1 MRLNNYMKNYADLLL
16 KSNRSFYS
24 SGHNNLNNRRNLN
37 IYAETSDFIN
47 NDIDFDRSKE
57 FLSNRELLSRLKS
70 INGKEIKPVKAV
82 DNVLNFEKG
91 VYNKMKTKSGV
102 TAIFTAGDAGNVYMP
117 YDDIKD
123 NFSLS
128 PSDSEEVARAG
139 RLFTYLAR
147 DKTGYF
153 AQSSFSQAEIK
164 ETLGS
169 VGIKPGWFEVKSG
182 NYSNKFYM
190 FDDGIILGEYDV
202 EAKRNGMNEHDWFGD
217 GYTKDSKF
225 ILHGKEYKLDDEG
238 HLNIPKGEGCLMRDL
253 IRIK

>member
-16 KSNRSFYS
+16 KSNRSLYS
-24 SGHNNLNNRRNLN
+24 SGYNNLNNRRNSN
-37 IYAETSDFIN
+37 IYAETSGFIK

-57 FLSNRELLSRLKS
+57 FMSNRELLSNLKS
-70 INGKEIKPVKAV
+70 INRKEIKQLKAV
-82 DNVLNFEKG
+82 DNVLTFEKG
-91 VYNKMKTKSGV
+91 VYNKIKTKSGI

-123 NFSLS
+123 NLSLS
-128 PSDSEEVARAG
+128 PSDSGEVARAG

-147 DKTGYF
+147 DKTGYC
-153 AQSSFSQAEIK
+153 AYSSFSKAEIK

-182 NYSNKFYM
+182 SYSNKFYM
-190 FDDGIILGEYDV
+190 LDDGDIYPAYQV
-202 EAKRNGMNEHDWFGD
+202 EAERNGINESNWFKD

-225 ILHGKEYKLDDEG
+225 ILDGKEYKLDDEG
-238 HLNIPKGEGCLMRDL
+238 HLHIPKGEGCVMEKL

>member
-1 MRLNNYMKNYADLLL
+1 MRLNNYMKNYISLLL
-16 KSNRSFYS
+16 KSNRNSYS
-24 SGHNNLNNRRNLN
+24 LGYNNLNNSKNSN
-37 IYAETSDFIN
+37 IYGKTSDFIK

-57 FLSNRELLSRLKS
+57 FLSNKELLSNLKN
-70 INGKEIKPVKAV
+70 INGKEIKPLKAV

-102 TAIFTAGDAGNVYMP
+102 TAILTAGDEGNVYMP

-123 NFSLS
+123 NLSLS
-128 PSDSEEVARAG
+128 PSDSGEVARAG

-147 DKTGYF
+147 DKTGYC
-153 AQSSFSQAEIK
+153 AQSSFSKAEIK

-182 NYSNKFYM
+182 NYSNEFYM

-202 EAKRNGMNEHDWFGD
+202 EAKRNGMNEHDWFSD

-225 ILHGKEYKLDDEG
+225 ILHGKEYKLDNKG
-238 HLNIPKGEGCLMRDL
+238 HLNIPKGEGCLMRNL

>member
-16 KSNRSFYS
+16 KSNGSLYS
-24 SGHNNLNNRRNLN
+24 SGYNNLNNRRNSN
-37 IYAETSDFIN
+37 IYGETSDFIK
-47 NDIDFDRSKE
+47 NDIDFDRVKE
-57 FLSNRELLSRLKS
+57 FLCNRELLSNLKS
-70 INGKEIKPVKAV
+70 INGKEIKPLKAV

-123 NFSLS
+123 NFSLC
-128 PSDSEEVARAG
+128 PSDSGEVARAG

-147 DKTGYF
+147 DKTGYC
-153 AQSSFSQAEIK
+153 AYSSFSKEEIK

-182 NYSNKFYM
+182 SYSNKFYM
-190 FDDGIILGEYDV
+190 LDDGDIYPAYQV
-202 EAKRNGMNEHDWFGD
+202 EAERNGINESNWFKD

-225 ILHGKEYKLDDEG
+225 ILDGKEYKLDDEG
-238 HLNIPKGEGCLMRDL
+238 HLHIPKGEGCVMEKL

>member
-16 KSNRSFYS
+16 KSNRSLYS
-24 SGHNNLNNRRNLN
+24 SGYSNLNNRRNSN
-37 IYAETSDFIN
+37 IYGETSDFIK

-91 VYNKMKTKSGV
+91 VYNKMKTKSGI
-102 TAIFTAGDAGNVYMP
+102 TAIFTAGDGGNVYMP

-123 NFSLS
+123 NFSLC
-128 PSDSEEVARAG
+128 PSDSGEVARAG
-139 RLFTYLAR
+139 RLFTYLAS
-147 DKTGYF
+147 DKTGYC
-153 AQSSFSQAEIK
+153 AYSSFSKEEIK

-182 NYSNKFYM
+182 SYSNKFYM
-190 FDDGIILGEYDV
+190 LDDGDIYPEYQI
-202 EAKRNGMNEHDWFGD
+202 EAERNGINKSNWFKD

-225 ILHGKEYKLDDEG
+225 ILDGKEYKLDDEG
-238 HLNIPKGEGCLMRDL
+238 HLHIPKGEGCVMEKL

>member
-1 MRLNNYMKNYADLLL
+1 MRLNNYTKNYADLLL
-16 KSNRSFYS
+16 KSNRSLYS
-24 SGHNNLNNRRNLN
+24 SGYNNLNNRRNSN
-37 IYAETSDFIN
+37 IYGETSHFIK
-47 NDIDFDRSKE
+47 NDIDFDRAKE

-91 VYNKMKTKSGV
+91 VYNKMQTKSGI
-102 TAIFTAGDAGNVYMP
+102 TAIFTAGDGGNVYMP

-123 NFSLS
+123 KFSLC
-128 PSDSEEVARAG
+128 PSDSGEVARTG
-139 RLFTYLAR
+139 RLFTYLASH
-147 DKTGYF
+147 KTGYC
-153 AQSSFSQAEIK
+153 AYSSFSKEEIK

-182 NYSNKFYM
+182 SYSNKFYM
-190 FDDGIILGEYDV
+190 LDDGDIYPAYQV
-202 EAKRNGMNEHDWFGD
+202 EAEKNGVNKSNWSKD

-225 ILHGKEYKLDDEG
+225 ILDGKEYKLDDEG
-238 HLNIPKGEGCLMRDL
+238 HLHIPKGEGCVMEKL

>member
-1 MRLNNYMKNYADLLL
+1 MRLNNYMRNYAALLS
-16 KSNRSFYS
+16 KSNKSLYS
-24 SGHNNLNNRRNLN
+24 LGYNNLNSRKNSN
-37 IYAETSDFIN
+37 IYSETSDFIK

-57 FLSNRELLSRLKS
+57 FMSNRELLSNLKS
-70 INGKEIKPVKAV
+70 INGKEIKPLMAV

-91 VYNKMKTKSGV
+91 VYNKMRTKSGV

-123 NFSLS
+123 NFSLC
-128 PSDSEEVARAG
+128 PSDAGEVARAG
-139 RLFTYLAR
+139 RLFTYLAS
-147 DKTGYF
+147 DKTGYC
-153 AQSSFSQAEIK
+153 AQSSFSKAEIK

-182 NYSNKFYM
+182 SYSNKFYL
-190 FDDGIILGEYDV
+190 DDSGIITGEYDV
-202 EAKRNGMNEHDWFGD
+202 EATRRGINAHDWLGD
-217 GYTKDSKF
+217 GFTKDSKF

-238 HLNIPKGEGCLMRDL
+238 HLNIPRGDGFLMIDL